1 MKITALIENNRV
13 EGRDDLCPEFGLSL
27 HVEVNGSR
35 ILFDMGS
42 SAAFASNAE
51 VLGIDLAEIGVAVVS
66 HHHFDHGGGLERFFE
81 LNDRAL
87 VFLRQGPLVD
97 RYFKAFGVIKRSIGL
112 DLDLL
117 DRFSRRIE
125 YVEEMRVVAPGV
137 YLLTG
142 IGATHRRPRGNRRL
156 FMDSNGTL
164 VSDPFDHELM
174 MVVHEDDGMVVFSG
188 CSHHGILNIIDAA
201 RAQFPRVPIKAVFG
215 GFHLIGLPFYNSMAA
230 SSAEVRDIGWQIME
244 KVDGIVYSGH
254 CTGKKAFGVLAGV
267 MGENLKAFYTGA
279 SVEV

>member
-1 MKITALIENNRV
+1 MKVTALIENDRV
-13 EGRDDLCPEFGLSL
+13 EERDDLCPEFGLSV
-27 HVEVNGSR
+27 HIEVNGSK

-51 VLGIDLAEIGVAVVS
+51 ILGIDIADVGVAVVS

-87 VFLRQGPLVD
+87 VFLRQGPRVD
-97 RYFKAFGVIKRSIGL
+97 RYFKALGFIKRSIGL

-117 DRFSRRIE
+117 DRFPRRIE
-125 YVEEMRVVAPGV
+125 YIDDMRVVAPGV

-142 IGATHRRPRGNRRL
+142 IGSTYRKPRGNRRL
-156 FMDSNGTL
+156 FVELDGAL
-164 VSDPFDHELM
+164 VPDPFDHELM
-174 MVVHEDDGMVVFSG
+174 MVIHEDDGMVVFTG
-188 CSHHGILNIIDAA
+188 CSHHGILNLIDAA

-230 SSAEVRDIGWQIME
+230 SRAEVRDIGWQVMD
-244 KVDGIVYSGH
+244 KVEGTIYSGH
-254 CTGKKAFGVLAGV
+254 CTGKKAFDVLAGV
-267 MGENLKAFYTGA
+267 MGETLKAFHTGA

>member
-1 MKITALIENNRV
+1 MKVTALIENNRV
-13 EGRDDLCPEFGLSL
+13 EDRDDLCPEFGLSL
-27 HVEVNGSR
+27 HVAVNGSR

-42 SAAFASNAE
+42 TAAFASNAE
-51 VLGIDLAEIGVAVVS
+51 ALGIDIAEVGVAVVS

-87 VFLRQGPLVD
+87 VFLRQGPRVD
-97 RYFKAFGVIKRSIGL
+97 RYFKAFGVVKRSIGL

-117 DRFSRRIE
+117 DRFARRIE
-125 YVEEMRVVAPGV
+125 YIDDMRVVAPGV

-156 FMDSNGTL
+156 FVESAGDL
-164 VSDPFDHELM
+164 VPDPFDHELM

-188 CSHHGILNIIDAA
+188 CSHSGILNLIDAA

-215 GFHLIGLPFYNSMAA
+215 GFHLIGLPFFNSMAA
-230 SSAEVRDIGWQIME
+230 SRPEVRDIGWQVME
-244 KVDGIVYSGH
+244 KVDGTVYSGH
-254 CTGKKAFGVLAGV
+254 CTGGKAFGVLAGV
-267 MGENLKAFYTGA
+267 MGEKLRAFHTGA

>member
-1 MKITALIENNRV
+1 MKVTALIENTSV
-13 EGRDDLCPEFGLSL
+13 EERDDLCPEFGLSL
-27 HVEVNGSR
+27 HIEVNGSK

-42 SAAFASNAE
+42 SAAFATNAE
-51 VLGIDLAEIGVAVVS
+51 ALGIDLAEVGVAVIS

-97 RYFKAFGVIKRSIGL
+97 RYFKAFGVINRSIGL

-117 DRFSRRIE
+117 DRFPRRIE
-125 YVEEMRVVAPGV
+125 FVDEMRVVAPGV
-137 YLLTG
+137 YLLTK
-142 IGATHRRPRGNRRL
+142 IGSAHRRPRGNRRL
-156 FMDSNGTL
+156 FMDAGGSL
-164 VSDPFDHELM
+164 VPDPFDHELM
-174 MVVHEDDGMVVFSG
+174 MVVHDDDGMVVFSG

-230 SSAEVRDIGWQIME
+230 SSSEVRDIGWRVLE
-244 KVDGIVYSGH
+244 KVDGVVFSGH
-254 CTGKKAFGVLAGV
+254 CTGIKAFDVLAGV
-267 MGENLKAFYTGA
+267 MGDNLRAFATGS
-279 SVEV
+279 SVVV

>member
-13 EGRDDLCPEFGLSL
+13 EERDDLCPEFGLSL

-51 VLGIDLAEIGVAVVS
+51 VLGIDLADVGVAVVS

-117 DRFSRRIE
+117 GRFPRRIE
-125 YVEEMRVVAPGV
+125 YVEDMRVVAPGV

-142 IGATHRRPRGNRRL
+142 IGSVHDRPRGNRRL
-156 FMDSNGTL
+156 FMNSAGVL
-164 VSDPFDHELM
+164 VPDPFDHELM

-188 CSHHGILNIIDAA
+188 CSHHGILNLIDAA

-230 SSAEVRDIGWQIME
+230 SRAEVRDIGWQVMD
-244 KVDGIVYSGH
+244 KVDGTVYSGH

-267 MGENLKAFYTGA
+267 MGENLKAFHTGT

>member
-1 MKITALIENNRV
+1 MKITALIENDRV
-13 EGRDDLCPEFGLSL
+13 EDRDDLCPEFGLSL
-27 HVEVNGSR
+27 HVEVNGSK

-42 SAAFASNAE
+42 SAAFADNAE
-51 VLGIDLAEIGVAVVS
+51 ALGIDLADVGVAVVS
-66 HHHFDHGGGLERFFE
+66 HHHFDHGGGLGRFFE

-87 VFLRQGPLVD
+87 VYLREGPRVN

-125 YVEEMRVVAPGV
+125 FVDDMRLVAPGV
-137 YLLTG
+137 YLLTS
-142 IGATHRRPRGNRRL
+142 IGSSHPRPRGNRRL
-156 FMDSNGTL
+156 FMESDGDL
-164 VSDPFDHELM
+164 VPDPFDHELM
-174 MVVHEDDGMVVFSG
+174 MVVHDDDGMVVFTG
-188 CSHHGILNIIDAA
+188 CSHNGVLNLIDAA

-215 GFHLIGLPFYNSMAA
+215 GFHLIGLPFFDTMAA
-230 SSAEVRDIGWQIME
+230 SPSEVRNIGFQVME
-244 KVDGIVYSGH
+244 KVEGTVYSGH

-267 MGENLKAFYTGA
+267 MGERLESFNTGA

>member
-1 MKITALIENNRV
+1 MQVTALIENNAI
-13 EGRDDLCPEFGLSL
+13 EGRQDLRPEFGLSL
-27 HVEVNGSR
+27 HVAVNGSM

-42 SAAFASNAE
+42 SAAFANNAE
-51 VLGIDLAEIGVAVVS
+51 ALGIDLADVGVAVVS
-66 HHHFDHGGGLERFFE
+66 HHHFDHGGGIERFFE
-81 LNDRAL
+81 INDRAL
-87 VFLRQGPLVD
+87 VFLRQGPRVD
-97 RYFKAFGVIKRSIGL
+97 RYFKAFGVIKRPIGL

-117 DRFSRRIE
+117 DRFPRRIE
-125 YVEEMRVVAPGV
+125 YIEEMRVVSPGV

-156 FMDSNGTL
+156 FMDAAGTL
-164 VSDPFDHELM
+164 VPDPFDHELM

-230 SSAEVRDIGWQIME
+230 SSAEVRDIGWQVME
-244 KVDGIVYSGH
+244 KVEGIVYTGH
-254 CTGKKAFGVLAGV
+254 CTGKKAFGVLEGV
-267 MGENLKAFYTGA
+267 MGDNLKALATGTT
-279 SVEV
+279 VEV

>member
-1 MKITALIENNRV
+1 MQVTALIENNRA

-27 HVEVNGSR
+27 HLEVNGTR

-51 VLGIDLAEIGVAVVS
+51 ILGIDVSKVDIAVVS
-66 HHHFDHGGGLERFFE
+66 HQHFDHGGGLARFFE
-81 LNDRAL
+81 LNEKAA
-87 VFLRQGPLVD
+87 VFLRDAPRTD
-97 RYFKAFGVIKRSIGL
+97 RFFKALAVIKKPVGL
-112 DLDLL
+112 DLEVL
-117 DRFSRRIE
+117 DRFAGRIE
-125 YVEEMRVVAPGV
+125 FVNEMRVVAPGV

-142 IGATHRRPRGNRRL
+142 IGSAHRRPRGNRRL
-156 FMDSNGTL
+156 FMKSGNALVRDS
-164 VSDPFDHELM
+164 FDHELM

-188 CSHHGILNIIDAA
+188 CSHQGILNLIDAA

-230 SSAEVRDIGWQIME
+230 SHAEVRDIGWQVMD
-244 KVDGIVYSGH
+244 KVEGTVYSGH

-267 MGENLKAFYTGA
+267 MGENLQAFPTGA

>member
-1 MKITALIENNRV
+1 MKVTALIENTSI
-13 EGRDDLCPEFGLSL
+13 EERDDLCPESGLSL
-27 HVEVNGSR
+27 HIEVNGSK

-42 SAAFASNAE
+42 SAAFATNAE
-51 VLGIDLAEIGVAVVS
+51 ALGIDLADVGVAVIS

-97 RYFKAFGVIKRSIGL
+97 RYFKAFGVINRSIGL

-117 DRFSRRIE
+117 DRFPRRIE
-125 YVEEMRVVAPGV
+125 YVDEMRVVAPGV
-137 YLLTG
+137 YLLTK
-142 IGATHRRPRGNRRL
+142 IGSAHQRPRRNRRL
-156 FMDSNGTL
+156 FMDAGGSL
-164 VSDPFDHELM
+164 VQDPLDHELM
-174 MVVHEDDGMVVFSG
+174 MVVHDDDGMVVFSG

-230 SSAEVRDIGWQIME
+230 SNAEVRDIGWRVME
-244 KVDGIVYSGH
+244 KVDGLVYSGH
-254 CTGKKAFGVLAGV
+254 CTGKKAFGVLADV
-267 MGENLKAFYTGA
+267 MGDNLKAFATGS